1 MWGGVLV
8 ALRMSMWNSYLFEC
22 IWNLFLTGIYAQ
34 TFHRVTVVCSRHHWS
49 LLYVTDIIGHCC
61 ICPTSL
67 VTVVY
72 DRYHWSLLYMTDI
85 IGHCCTWPTLL
96 VTVLYDR
103 HHWSLPAS
111 WVWGAT
117 MPEYCAYLSP
127 KSCLWRKYRIVCD
140 VSFTLPCLKK
150 A

>member
-61 ICPTSL
+61 MWPTSL

-72 DRYHWSLLYMTDI
+72 VPHHWSLLYMTDI
-85 IGHCCTWPTLL
+85 IDHCCIWPTSL
-96 VTVLYDR
+96 VTVVHDR
-103 HHWSLPAS
+103 HYWSLFYMTDIIGHFPPLESEGRQCQNTVLICHPKA
-111 WVWGAT
+111 VCEENTELFAT
-117 MPEYCAYLSP
+117 
-127 KSCLWRKYRIVCD
+127 
-140 VSFTLPCLKK
+140 
-150 A
+150 